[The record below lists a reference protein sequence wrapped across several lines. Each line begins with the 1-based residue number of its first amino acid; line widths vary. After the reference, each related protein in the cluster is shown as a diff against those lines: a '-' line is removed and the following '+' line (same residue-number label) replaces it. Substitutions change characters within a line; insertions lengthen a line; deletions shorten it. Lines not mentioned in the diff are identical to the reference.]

1 MMDMITSRMR
11 VGVWAVSIILVILL
25 LQNSLSDDIS
35 LGRLLSP
42 QSKLNFSEEIIN
54 NMWLIIRLIVL
65 VPLVVF
71 LAFDRKKPLKISIF
85 VANVLLTLQLF
96 VSTAMLVLS
105 LGADTSAHVQILIK
119 DIVLVMVINVLIFS
133 LWYWLIDSPIIRQ
146 STVREP
152 EPWDFLF
159 PQRSSA
165 IPGYSNWTP
174 GFPDYLFVAF
184 TATFAF
190 GPTDTLPL
198 SQKAKC
204 LMLLQV
210 IISVTTIIVLA
221 GRALS
226 ILN

>member
-1 MMDMITSRMR
+1 MKDMITSRMR

-42 QSKLNFSEEIIN
+42 QSKLNFGEEIIN
-54 NMWLIIRLIVL
+54 NIWLIIRLIVL

-85 VANVLLTLQLF
+85 VANVLLTLQLL

-165 IPGYSNWTP
+165 IPGYSDWTP

>member
-1 MMDMITSRMR
+1 MKDMITSRMR

-25 LQNSLSDDIS
+25 LQNALSDDIS

-54 NMWLIIRLIVL
+54 KMWLIIRMIVL

-71 LAFDRKKPLKISIF
+71 LALDWKKPLKTSVIIG
-85 VANVLLTLQLF
+85 NVLLTIQLF
-96 VSTAMLVLS
+96 VSTSMLVLS
-105 LGADTSAHVQILIK
+105 LGADTSAHVQILVK
-119 DIVLVMVINVLIFS
+119 DIILVMVINFLIFS
-133 LWYWLIDSPIIRQ
+133 LWYWLIDSPFIRQ
-146 STVREP
+146 GTVREP

-165 IPGYSNWTP
+165 IPGYSAWTP

>member
-1 MMDMITSRMR
+1 MKDMITSRMR

-71 LAFDRKKPLKISIF
+71 LALDRKKPLKISIF

-96 VSTAMLVLS
+96 VSTGMLVLS

-119 DIVLVMVINVLIFS
+119 DIVLVMVINVLIYS
-133 LWYWLIDSPIIRQ
+133 LWYWLIDSPILRH
-146 STVREP
+146 TVREP
-152 EPWDFLF
+152 EPWDLLF